1 MSSNAYIF
9 DYDATLFSV
18 IHNLNT
24 AADELKNN
32 VLVIIS
38 NWAYQWKMS
47 FNSDLNKETQEVTF
61 SRKIKKKKA
70 ILFCILTI
78 AMYQKVIHKS
88 IYASF

>member
-61 SRKIKKKKA
+61 SRKIKKKRPSSSA
-70 ILFCILTI
+70 F
-78 AMYQKVIHKS
+78 
-88 IYASF
+88 